1 MKDAQIIHMIKETC
15 TLLASMEWHQDG
27 TILTASYNGILE
39 AAQVNHPDEPF
50 LEALSPFSMEE
61 KTGPREL
68 QILFTQIRITLEA
81 LQSETMNFK

>member
-15 TLLASMEWHQDG
+15 TLLASMEWHQDR
-27 TILTASYNGILE
+27 TILTTSYNGVLK

-50 LEALSPFSMEE
+50 LGALTPISVEE

-81 LQSETMNFK
+81 LQSEPMNLE